1 MPSERAALLG
11 GSITD
16 VPGVKAGHFTEAR
29 RPTGCTVILVE
40 QGATAGVAVRGAAPG
55 TRETDLLD
63 PSNTVEQVHA
73 IMLSGG
79 SAFGL
84 NAAAG
89 VVRWLE
95 ERSYGLPVGP
105 VRVPIVPAA
114 ILFDLS
120 VGDHRIRPD
129 EAAGYAACEA
139 ATASPPAQGSVGAGT
154 GATVGKL
161 FGIERAMKGG
171 IGTAAMRVGC
181 ITIGA
186 IVAVNAVGDVID
198 PASGD
203 IIAGALD
210 PTGARP
216 CGTTATLL
224 QSGTPYSGAAGSA
237 TTIGILATDAVL
249 TKAQC
254 RLLAHS
260 AHDGLARCIDPIHTI
275 QDGDTIFAISTGEAA
290 QGADMMA
297 LGAAA
302 PRVVTAAVLNAVRA
316 ARAVGPSP
324 LGAAELEMH
333 GRAC

>member
-1 MPSERAALLG
+1 MHLARTAPIG

-16 VPGVKAGHFTEAR
+16 VPGVKVGHFTEAR
-29 RPTGCTVILVE
+29 RPTGCTVVLVE

-73 IMLSGG
+73 ILLAGG

-84 NAAAG
+84 SAAGG

-95 ERSYGLPVGP
+95 ERGYGLPVGP
-105 VRVPIVPAA
+105 ARVPIVPAA

-120 VGDHRIRPD
+120 VGDHSIRPD

-139 ATASPPAQGSVGAGT
+139 ATASPPGQGSVGAGT

-171 IGTAAMRVGC
+171 IGTAAMQVSG

-198 PASGD
+198 PGSGE
-203 IIAGALD
+203 IVAGALD
-210 PTGARP
+210 PTGTRP

-224 QSGTPYSGAAGSA
+224 QSEKPASVDRGSA
-237 TTIGILATDAVL
+237 TTIGVLATDAAL

-254 RLLAHS
+254 RLLANS

-275 QDGDTIFAISTGEAA
+275 LDGDTIFAIATARA
-290 QGADMMA
+290 TQAADMMVM
-297 LGAAA
+297 GAAV
-302 PRVVTAAVLNAVRA
+302 PRVVTAAVLKAVRA

-324 LGAAELEMH
+324 LSAVELAVA
-333 GRAC
+333 GTAR